1 MGRLRQKTAKNRYDG
16 QQQRVLLLLA
26 DMPENAQ
33 TGNRGKCRKLRR
45 RQSPVAYVADN
56 IIDISNGYYIEE
68 KSVRT
73 HDYAIYARGRYFGN
87 GRKGGE
93 KWEKKTG

>member
-1 MGRLRQKTAKNRYDG
+1 MTAKNRYDG
-16 QQQRVLLLLA
+16 QQQSVLLLLA

-33 TGNRGKCRKLRR
+33 TGNRGEGRKLRQW
-45 RQSPVAYVADN
+45 QSLVAYVADDF
-56 IIDISNGYYIEE
+56 IDILNGYYIEE

-73 HDYAIYARGRYFGN
+73 RDYVIYARGRYFGN

>member
-26 DMPENAQ
+26 DMPENVQ
-33 TGNRGKCRKLRR
+33 TGNRGKGRKLRR

-73 HDYAIYARGRYFGN
+73 CDYVIYARRRYFGN
-87 GRKGGE
+87 SRKGGE
-93 KWEKKTG
+93 KWEKKAG